1 MMDEMSDGVGTECIG
16 TLINWFLRRHK
27 MHNISE
33 IIGRIGDFYF
43 AVQSQVFEITGVLED
58 SNGRIKL
65 NARINEEI
73 LRKVKLDNEYQIW
86 GTVDGIDI
94 TLLGC
99 YVFPSCRCGKDTI
112 FANLL
117 AEPSEII
124 IGRSCSGDLKI
135 TKISAAIS
143 ALNYMLPRMPFKQ
156 TVTSSKDAITI
167 ESVLSWE
174 EISACAKYGKVSFK
188 AGLSCNDSWEKVEY
202 ISAPSVEYHFS
213 KPTSIKEA
221 IPKIASVRNLF
232 SFFADHYLPLENME
246 FADEDT
252 RRLESGNVLCDCCIY
267 LNNIENI
274 DFPRAPF
281 LIGTRW
287 FAHNF
292 DEVWNNWLQFYNEN
306 RVIPTLFY
314 EIICNHSTHINR
326 FLNLSQSLELYSR
339 YYREKSAWE
348 LAMRDKYPY
357 RNLSLKYR
365 IEDILLYLDGY
376 IEIEPEKIPILAKKI
391 SDFRNYFTHYDRTRQ
406 PEPSFYEVSS
416 ANIILR
422 YILLV
427 IVYKTVGIEQQYISE
442 CRRRS
447 EYKHLKEDIS
457 IILKENKSLE
467 HKDDK

>member
-1 MMDEMSDGVGTECIG
+1 MMDEMSDGVGTECIE

-33 IIGRIGDFYF
+33 IFDRIGDFCF
-43 AVQSQVFEITGVLED
+43 SVESQVFEITGVLEN
-58 SNGRIKL
+58 SNGKIRL
-65 NARINEEI
+65 NARVNEEI
-73 LRKVKLDNEYQIW
+73 IRKVKYDNEYQIW
-86 GTVDGIDI
+86 GNVSGIDI
-94 TLLGC
+94 TLFGC
-99 YVFPSCRCGKDTI
+99 YFAYECRHVKDTVYGT
-112 FANLL
+112 LL
-117 AEPSEII
+117 TVPNEIV
-124 IGRSCSGDLKI
+124 IGRSCSGDI
-135 TKISAAIS
+135 NVVKISAAIS

-156 TVTSSKDAITI
+156 TITPSKKTMTI
-167 ESVLSWE
+167 ESVLSRE
-174 EISACAKYGKVSFK
+174 EMAAQDKYGKVVFK
-188 AGLSCNDSWEKVEY
+188 AGLSYSDSWEKVEC
-202 ISAPSVEYHFS
+202 ISVPSVEYHFS

-281 LIGTRW
+281 LIGTRC

-348 LAMRDKYPY
+348 LAIRDKYPY

-457 IILKENKSLE
+457 IILKENKSLV
-467 HKDDK
+467 HKGDK